1 METEKKALYTLIP
14 LEDFKAV
21 LGIDDREDALS
32 RYCLVTATF
41 TIEQYCM
48 RRLLKKRYFENL
60 PFWGDY
66 SLSLT
71 HYPVTEILATYIRQ
85 VGNTEMTL
93 LEPEMYTMVPDCG
106 SGENWPFALLLSS
119 GLRIERGEYSVK
131 AVYKAGYVSNPHPCV
146 FETAASMPQVPPDL
160 ASACMELAAW
170 NMNRYK
176 GRRIGMTGS
185 VRGGGKDGEHFE
197 MSMPMQVRQLLEPY
211 KRKVI

>member
-1 METEKKALYTLIP
+1 MSKEQRAMSKEKKVGINALYSLVS

-21 LGIDDREDALS
+21 LCIDDREDKLS
-32 RYCLVTATF
+32 QFCLVTATF
-41 TIEQYCM
+41 SIEAYCM
-48 RRLLKKRYFENL
+48 RRLLKKRYFENM

-66 SLSLT
+66 SLTLT
-71 HYPVTEILATYIRQ
+71 HYPVTEIIATYIRQ
-85 VGNTEMTL
+85 RGNTEMTL
-93 LEPEMYTMVPDCG
+93 LEPEMYTVVPDCG

-131 AVYKAGYVSNPHPCV
+131 AVYKAGYVAGN
-146 FETAASMPQVPPDL
+146 APPDL
-160 ASACMELAAW
+160 ASVCMELAVW

-197 MSMPMQVRQLLEPY
+197 LSMPENVKLLLEPY
-211 KRKVI
+211 RRRVI